1 MKMKPCI
8 FLIIYFKSSYI
19 LFQKALVVPNS
30 NPPYPSLIKPNAPL
44 LSTRLL
50 NVAIQTFS
58 QLFVYTGSGNRG
70 HMIEVVLSGMA
81 QSNHPETDKQ
91 MAAYNILCILW
102 CVVDVRDIFSY
113 YYYRL
118 LSSLIYS

>member
-8 FLIIYFKSSYI
+8 ILIYLLISSYI

-81 QSNHPETDKQ
+81 QSNHPDTDKQ

-102 CVVDVRDIFSY
+102 CVADVRVFFIFNSN
-113 YYYRL
+113 RL

>member
-1 MKMKPCI
+1 MKMKLCI
-8 FLIIYFKSSYI
+8 ILIYSLISSYI

-81 QSNHPETDKQ
+81 QSNHPDTDKQ

-102 CVVDVRDIFSY
+102 CVVDVRIFSIFNS
-113 YYYRL
+113 YRL

>member
-8 FLIIYFKSSYI
+8 VLIYLLISSYI

-81 QSNHPETDKQ
+81 QSNHPDTDKQ

-102 CVVDVRDIFSY
+102 CVVDVRVFSIFNSN
-113 YYYRL
+113 RL

>member
-8 FLIIYFKSSYI
+8 VLIYLLISSYI

-30 NPPYPSLIKPNAPL
+30 NPPYPSLINPNAPL

-81 QSNHPETDKQ
+81 QSNHPDTDKQ

-102 CVVDVRDIFSY
+102 CVVDVRVFSIFNS
-113 YYYRL
+113 YRL

>member
-8 FLIIYFKSSYI
+8 IFIYLLISSYI

-81 QSNHPETDKQ
+81 QSNHPDTDKQ

-102 CVVDVRDIFSY
+102 CVVDVRVFSIFNSN
-113 YYYRL
+113 RL

>member
-8 FLIIYFKSSYI
+8 ILIYLLISSYI

-81 QSNHPETDKQ
+81 QSNHPDTDKQ

-102 CVVDVRDIFSY
+102 CVVDVRIFSIFNS
-113 YYYRL
+113 YRL

>member
-8 FLIIYFKSSYI
+8 VLIYLLISSYI

-81 QSNHPETDKQ
+81 QSNHPDTDKQ

-102 CVVDVRDIFSY
+102 CVVDVRIFSIFNS
-113 YYYRL
+113 YRL